1 MIVIIAA
8 LLLGIVAGLRA
19 MTAPAVLAWAAQ
31 LGWVH
36 LDGTALAFMGW
47 KWTPWIFTL
56 LAMGELFT
64 DQLPTTP
71 SRKVPVQFATR
82 VIVGGYCGAALGL
95 AAGMLWEGLI
105 AGVVGAVIG
114 TLGGAAARAGMARAF
129 GSDRP
134 AAIIEDLVAI
144 AGGLAIV
151 CCLGHG

>member
-1 MIVIIAA
+1 
-8 LLLGIVAGLRA
+8 
-19 MTAPAVLAWAAQ
+19 
-31 LGWVH
+31 
-36 LDGTALAFMGW
+36 
-47 KWTPWIFTL
+47 
-56 LAMGELFT
+56 
-64 DQLPTTP
+64 
-71 SRKVPVQFATR
+71 